1 MKDQAEGGDVVI
13 SRCIK
18 VLVDS
23 FGISPRSGSEHDL
36 TLGYFLLT
44 EDEGLASLDDS
55 ERFGFALRAF
65 KFEHDFLGVLGL
77 LSEDWL
83 GLSTETLL
91 FHIISSL
98 TLGDKGG
105 FTRLV
110 LGNFVGSVLLQL
122 WAESSN
128 SLWDMHHF
136 AFSSCLTN

>member
-1 MKDQAEGGDVVI
+1 M
-13 SRCIK
+13 
-18 VLVDS
+18 
-23 FGISPRSGSEHDL
+23 
-36 TLGYFLLT
+36 TLGNFLLT

-55 ERFGFALRAF
+55 ERFGFGLGAF
-65 KFEHDFLGVLGL
+65 ELEDDFLGVLSL

-105 FTRLV
+105 FTRFV
-110 LGNFVGSVLLQL
+110 LGNLVGGVLLEL
-122 WAESSN
+122 WAVRSN
-128 SLWDMHHF
+128 SLWNMNHF

>member
-23 FGISPRSGSEHDL
+23 FGISRQGSSEHDL
-36 TLGYFLLT
+36 TLGNFLLT
-44 EDEGLASLDDS
+44 EDEGLASFDDS
-55 ERFGFALRAF
+55 ERLGFGLGAF
-65 KFEHDFLGVLGL
+65 ELEDDFLGVLSL

-83 GLSTETLL
+83 GLSTESLL

-98 TLGDKGG
+98 SLGDKGG
-105 FTRLV
+105 FTRFV
-110 LGNFVGSVLLQL
+110 LGNLVGCVLLEL
-122 WAESSN
+122 WAVRSN
-128 SLWDMHHF
+128 SLWNMNHF